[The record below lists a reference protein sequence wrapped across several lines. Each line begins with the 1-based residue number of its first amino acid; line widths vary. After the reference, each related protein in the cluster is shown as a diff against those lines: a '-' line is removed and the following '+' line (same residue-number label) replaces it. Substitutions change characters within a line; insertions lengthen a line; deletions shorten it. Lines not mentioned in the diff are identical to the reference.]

1 MKTTFTAADEEFR
14 AKVREF
20 FEVDYPADIK
30 VKLARGESL
39 SKQDYQRSE
48 QAMASR
54 GWSAPGWPEE
64 YGGPGWSLV
73 QRYIFDEELERAGAA
88 NVVPMGLLYLGPVLY
103 TFGNEEQKSRWL
115 DDILQGRT
123 FWAQGYSE
131 PNSGS
136 DLASLQCKARRDGD
150 QYIVTGEK
158 IWTSYAQH
166 ADWIFCL
173 VRTDPDSTRHDGIS
187 FLCIDMQS
195 PGVQV
200 HPIISIDGKHHVN
213 RVSFDEVPVP
223 IGNRVGEEG
232 KGWHYSTYL
241 LSHERTSYAHVGEKK
256 QQLKR
261 LRELAESAPGPCGS
275 MLDDPMFAA
284 RLGRAEIDVLTLEY
298 TTLRVLASVAGG
310 KAPGDESSILKI
322 MATEA
327 AQAISTLYLELA
339 GQYGVACFEDA
350 VTPQWALDVGFP
362 EYATSGPARY
372 FYDRSQSIYG
382 GTNEIQRNLIAK
394 RVLGL

>member
-1 MKTTFTAADEEFR
+1 MKTTFTAADEAFR
-14 AKVREF
+14 AQVREF
-20 FEVDYPADIK
+20 FETEYPADIK
-30 VKLARGESL
+30 AKLARGESL
-39 SKQDYQRSE
+39 TKKDYQRSE

-103 TFGNEEQKSRWL
+103 TFGNEDQKSRWL
-115 DDILQGRT
+115 DDILQSRT

-136 DLASLQCKARRDGD
+136 DLASLQCKARREGD
-150 QYIVTGEK
+150 HYVVTGEK

-173 VRTDPDSTRHDGIS
+173 VRTDPNTTKHDGIS

-195 PGVQV
+195 TGVQV

-213 RVSFDEVPVP
+213 RVSFDEVSVPVE
-223 IGNRVGEEG
+223 NRVGEEG

-261 LRELAESAPGPCGS
+261 LRELAGSAPSAYGS
-275 MLDDPMFAA
+275 MLDDPMFSM

-310 KAPGDESSILKI
+310 GAPGDESSILKI

-327 AQAISTLYLELA
+327 AQAISTLYLELG
-339 GQYGVACFEDA
+339 GQYGIADFEDG
-350 VTPQWALDVGFP
+350 VTPQWALDLGFP
-362 EYATSGPARY
+362 HYASSGSARY

-382 GTNEIQRNLIAK
+382 GTNEIQRNVIAK

>member
-1 MKTTFTAADEEFR
+1 MKTTFTAADEAFR
-14 AKVREF
+14 VQVREF
-20 FEVDYPADIK
+20 FEAHYPADIK
-30 VKLARGESL
+30 AKLARGESL
-39 SKQDYQRSE
+39 TKKDYQRSE

-73 QRYIFDEELERAGAA
+73 QRYIFDEELERAGAV

-115 DDILQGRT
+115 DDILQSRT

-150 QYIVTGEK
+150 HYIVTGEK

-173 VRTDPDSTRHDGIS
+173 VRTDPDSSRHDGIS
-187 FLCIDMQS
+187 FLCVDMQS

-213 RVSFDEVPVP
+213 RVSFDEVSVPVE
-223 IGNRVGEEG
+223 NRVGEEG

-261 LRELAESAPGPCGS
+261 LRELAASAPSPYGS

-284 RLGRAEIDVLTLEY
+284 RLGRVEIDVLALEY

-322 MATEA
+322 MATET
-327 AQAISTLYLELA
+327 AQAISTLYLELG
-339 GQYGVACFEDA
+339 GQYGIASFEDG
-350 VTPQWALDVGFP
+350 VTPQWALDLEFP
-362 EYATSGPARY
+362 EYATSGSARY
-372 FYDRSQSIYG
+372 LYDRSQSIYG
-382 GTNEIQRNLIAK
+382 GTNEIQRNVIAK